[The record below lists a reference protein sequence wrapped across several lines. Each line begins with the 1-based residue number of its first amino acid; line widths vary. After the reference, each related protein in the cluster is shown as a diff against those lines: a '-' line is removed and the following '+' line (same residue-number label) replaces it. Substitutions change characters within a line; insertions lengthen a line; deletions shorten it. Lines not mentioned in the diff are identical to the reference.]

1 MIYTIELTC
10 RPQQYTEMWPSMY
23 LPILDLLTV
32 HEAMRYIAVRDMTH
46 PVNLFKPVTS
56 EVCRLHNRRPV
67 GELIICK
74 ICGQRLPG
82 TRFCTQ
88 HLACAGC
95 EAAVASLANS
105 ERIERKHAQ
114 RLVRMAAMEHRLDLW
129 GCSEGSCITLLHAAA
144 AEMLEEGAYGV
155 LSSKHAS
162 RIDLGM
168 LIDTK
173 IPQGDEIS
181 IYSLVHISGGP
192 RYSGYDPTH
201 PAVDSPLERHCSER
215 PQRQTAPRASK
226 REVYDCKCPLL
237 TAPTTRNRSRAHT
250 EPSSIEQEVAEA
262 LLLLTD
268 LS

>member
-1 MIYTIELTC
+1 
-10 RPQQYTEMWPSMY
+10 MY

-95 EAAVASLANS
+95 EAAVATLANS

-144 AEMLEEGAYGV
+144 AEMLEEGAY
-155 LSSKHAS
+155 
-162 RIDLGM
+162 
-168 LIDTK
+168 
-173 IPQGDEIS
+173 
-181 IYSLVHISGGP
+181 GGP